1 MAMDEWRDSAA
12 QTESPNPPDPS
23 CDPRS
28 SAQKRTRIAGAKN
41 LKNHEVALLHQ
52 HFLRRNKVQK
62 DTVFVIHGVK
72 QDFNNI
78 RRKIRRL
85 KDVQLKPLEGIPLV
99 ATYPTSSQS

>member
-12 QTESPNPPDPS
+12 HDKRRHPPDPS
-23 CDPRS
+23 CGTMS
-28 SAQKRTRIAGAKN
+28 SAQKRPRIAGAKN

-85 KDVQLKPLEGIPLV
+85 KDAQLKPLQGIRLV
-99 ATYPTSSQS
+99 APYLTS